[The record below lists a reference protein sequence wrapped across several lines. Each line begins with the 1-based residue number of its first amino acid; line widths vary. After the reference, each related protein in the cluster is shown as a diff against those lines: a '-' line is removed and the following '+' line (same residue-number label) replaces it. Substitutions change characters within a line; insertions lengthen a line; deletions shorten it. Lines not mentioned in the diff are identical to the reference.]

1 MPTSFDY
8 HSVLEMPLG
17 FWRWP
22 HFSPAAEWACK
33 ETGRIVVVPDFM
45 DRLEALRSACGFAL
59 PISSGYRSPE
69 HDEKVGTS
77 ATPGAGPHTLGMA
90 CDIAITN
97 PQIGI
102 LIRHALDLGFTGFG
116 LSQKEG
122 ASAKFVHIDTVH
134 ASDTWWSYL

>member
-77 ATPGAGPHTLGMA
+77 ATPGAGPHTTGQA
-90 CDIAITN
+90 ADIAITN
-97 PQIGI
+97 PQLGAV
-102 LIRHALDLGFTGFG
+102 LNHALTLGFTGIG
-116 LSQKEG
+116 VNQKEG
-122 ASAKFVHIDTVH
+122 SATRFLHVDTIHPVL
-134 ASDTWWSYL
+134 TVWSY